1 MIETAQEIHARMM
14 LNTNKEQDR
23 SVGSFVFDVEKAAA
37 IEFELQQIKINN
49 VSRKLDIYNLSG
61 NELTRFVYQQTGV
74 RRKLATKAIVPVIV
88 SGTEGAQIKKGDI
101 VSADD
106 INFISVEDKTIDT
119 SGSVVVLVESELAGP
134 IGNVPTGAINKFPT
148 TIPGLVNVYNPEPST
163 SGYGEET
170 DESLIVRYFERKQN
184 PGKSGNSAHY
194 KQWAKEVLGV
204 GDAKVFPRFNGPLTM
219 RVVIINRNGLPAD
232 DDLVNATYGHIF
244 NEMPFGVDEL
254 SVDSAF
260 PIPLNLNVT
269 LHLVEGYTE
278 GIVIENIKNNI
289 AAYLAKSAFKTNF
302 ISYAQIGALIIDSQG
317 VLDYENLLINGA
329 TANIPIADDA
339 IAVMGGINE

>member
-1 MIETAQEIHARMM
+1 MAETAQEILTRML
-14 LNTNKEQDR
+14 LNTSEEQDR

-37 IEFELQQIKINN
+37 IEFELQQLKIEN

-74 RRKLATKAIVPVIV
+74 RRKLATKAMVPVIV
-88 SGTEGAQIKKGDI
+88 SGAEGSQIKKGDV

-106 INFISVEDKTIDT
+106 INFISVEDKTIDA
-119 SGSVVVLVESELAGP
+119 SGSVVVLVESEFAGS
-134 IGNVPTGAINKFPT
+134 IGNVPAGAINKFPT
-148 TIPGLVNVYNPEPST
+148 TLPGLVNVYNPEPST
-163 SGYGEET
+163 TGYEEET
-170 DESLIVRYFERKQN
+170 DEALIVRYFERKQN

-232 DDLVNATYGHIF
+232 EDLVNATYEHIST
-244 NEMPFGVDEL
+244 EMPFGVDEL
-254 SVDSAF
+254 LVESALAV
-260 PIPLNLNVT
+260 PLNLNVT
-269 LHLVEGYTE
+269 LHLVEGYTV
-278 GIVIENIKNNI
+278 GIVIENIKNTI

-302 ISYAQIGALIIDSQG
+302 VSYAQIGALIIESEG

-329 TANIPIADDA
+329 TANIPIAEDA